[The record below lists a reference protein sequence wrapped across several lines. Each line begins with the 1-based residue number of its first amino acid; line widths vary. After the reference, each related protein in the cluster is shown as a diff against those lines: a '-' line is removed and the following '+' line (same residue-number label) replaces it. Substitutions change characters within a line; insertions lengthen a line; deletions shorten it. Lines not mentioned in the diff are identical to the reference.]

1 MKNAIVIVS
10 LAAIMSFS
18 FVESVFAQENVTD
31 NKHNIKADSEIVLPE
46 GLNDSAMDSL
56 LSDWKTKNF
65 ILIDAEGCE
74 NSSLNPY
81 YDDEVY
87 IERLSR
93 MPTIIEMP
101 YNAIV
106 RQYIDFY
113 TTRFREKVSYMLGVA
128 NFYMPIFEEALEAYG
143 LPLEL
148 KYLPVIESALNPSA
162 VSKAGAAGLWQFML
176 STGKIYGL
184 QTNSLVDERRDPIK
198 STWAA
203 VKYLKELYNIY
214 QNWTLVI
221 AAYNCGPGTINKAIK
236 RNNGKTDYWD
246 IYYSLPK
253 ETRGYVPSFIAAN
266 YVMNYYCEHNICPM
280 VADLSLDTDTVH
292 ISKNLHFQQIS
303 DICNVP
309 VDKIESLN
317 PQYRKDIIPGESM
330 SCTLRLPQDDLYN
343 FIMNEDTVYQHK
355 ADVLFTNRRIVDI
368 KQQTATSSSSS
379 KKYYKIRKGDTL
391 STIARKF
398 GTSVSKIKKLNGMR
412 SDRISAGKTIRV
424 R

>member
-1 MKNAIVIVS
+1 MKNAIVIAS
-10 LAAIMSFS
+10 LAALMSFS
-18 FVESVFAQENVTD
+18 FAERLFAQESVTD

-128 NFYMPIFEEALEAYG
+128 NFYMPIFEEALDAYG

-162 VSKAGAAGLWQFML
+162 VSRAGAAGLWQFML

-309 VDKIESLN
+309 VDKIKSLN

-330 SCTLRLPQDDLYN
+330 SCTLRLSQDDLYN

-355 ADVLFTNRRIVDI
+355 ADIFFTNRRTVDI
-368 KQQTATSSSSS
+368 KEQTTASTSSS